1 MTFNAGAEI
10 TIPLADKGSFVN
22 VDLNTNDSIVI
33 KESGIYLISY
43 LFSGKPMA
51 RDNLQISVKSNNL
64 LLSATNT
71 NNDWEGASI
80 NTYSN
85 TIIAPLV
92 KDDVVQLCVRTNS
105 NTTIE
110 FDGTTNAIL
119 NLVKIY

>member
-1 MTFNAGAEI
+1 
-10 TIPLADKGSFVN
+10 
-22 VDLNTNDSIVI
+22 
-33 KESGIYLISY
+33 
-43 LFSGKPMA
+43 MA

-64 LLSATNT
+64 LLPATNT

-92 KDDVVQLCVRTNS
+92 KDKVVQLCVRTNS

-119 NLVKIY
+119 NPVKIY

>member
-1 MTFNAGAEI
+1 
-10 TIPLADKGSFVN
+10 
-22 VDLNTNDSIVI
+22 
-33 KESGIYLISY
+33 
-43 LFSGKPMA
+43 MA

-64 LLSATNT
+64 LLPAT

-92 KDDVVQLCVRTNS
+92 KDEVVQLCVRTNS